1 MIQKIIYFGIK
12 RIKKTAWAISFIWI
26 FILVSSLIW
35 NLYSLNTHTKEI
47 AISEAR
53 ANFNKDQAIRF
64 WATKHGGVYVPM
76 NERTP
81 ANPSL
86 SHIPDRN
93 IVKPNGDS
101 LTLMNPAYMIRQMFD
116 EFPIEY
122 GVVGRIVS
130 LKPLN
135 PNNAPDE
142 WERKALLS
150 FKKGEKEYFEFTE
163 INGEEYLRLI
173 QPMITEKGC
182 LKCHAFQGYKVGD
195 IRGGVGVSIEMSPLL
210 QAASEQRNTLLFFH
224 LLILFVGLVGI
235 WAGTKYYIKKAI
247 DKLKAEELLN
257 KSEGKVNAL
266 SLEITKRKQT
276 EEALR
281 ESEDRF
287 KKLFMEAPIGIA
299 LIDSYTAQIIE
310 TNPMFAKIAGRTEEE
325 MKHIDWKEIT
335 HPDDV
340 QEDLDN
346 MALLN
351 EGKIK
356 GFQMEKRYLH
366 KDGNVVWINMTIAP
380 IKVDDNDS
388 PRHLAMIKDITKR
401 KQAEEELLKAKEK
414 VEVSEK
420 RHSAM
425 IENIGDVIAILGADG
440 SNKYQSPNVTR
451 WFGWKPEELKGNGWD
466 KMHPEDVE
474 RIQKIFTKVLE
485 TDNPMKVE
493 YRFKCKDG
501 VYKWIEVTAS
511 NRLNDPAIDGIL
523 LNYHDITERKQ
534 TEEEI
539 RKAKEQAEK
548 SNKEL
553 EVLNATKDKFFSIIA
568 HDLKSPFN
576 SIVGFSNL
584 LVEQVRG
591 ENYDGIEKYAGIIEQ
606 SSNRAMDLLLNLME
620 WSRSQT
626 GRMVFNPEHIEMV
639 NLINETE
646 LLFDDIAAQKTISI
660 VRDLPANAPVF
671 ADKAM
676 ISTVLRNLISN
687 AIKFT
692 HPGGKISISVE
703 EKQKELLVSVSDNGV
718 GISKVDSE
726 KLFKI
731 DQTYSTSGTKNE
743 KGTGLGLML
752 CKEFIK
758 KQHGRIWLESEEGKG
773 STFYFTLPYRTKKQ
787 TERSTANVLSTE
799 DNEEVQIN
807 NLSILIAEDDE
818 TSDMLITSIL
828 SKNNHKI
835 LHTINGTETI
845 EACRNNPDIDLIL
858 MDIKMPE
865 MNGYEATRQI
875 REFNKDVVIIA
886 QTAFGLSGD
895 RQKAKDAGC
904 NDYIS
909 KPIIKDELK
918 RLMQKYF
925 KK

>member
-1 MIQKIIYFGIK
+1 MVQKAINIEIQ
-12 RIKKTAWAISFIWI
+12 RIKKIARSISFLWL
-26 FILVSSLIW
+26 FILVSSIMW
-35 NLYSLNTHTKEI
+35 NLYTIKSHTKEI
-47 AISEAR
+47 AISGAR
-53 ANFNKDQAIRF
+53 ANFNKDQAIRL

-93 IVKPNGDS
+93 IVKPNGDT

-116 EFPIEY
+116 EYPIEY
-122 GVVGRIVS
+122 GTVGRIVS

-142 WERKALLS
+142 WEKEALLS
-150 FKKGEKEYFEFTE
+150 FEKGEKEKFEFTD
-163 INGEEYLRLI
+163 IDGEEYLRLI
-173 QPMITEKGC
+173 QPMITKEGC
-182 LKCHAFQGYKVGD
+182 LKCHALQGYKVGD
-195 IRGGVGVSIEMSPLL
+195 VRGGVGVSIKMHSLL
-210 QAASEQRNTLLFFH
+210 QASGEQRNALVFFH
-224 LLILFVGLVGI
+224 LLILFVGFVGI
-235 WAGTKYYIKKAI
+235 WVVSRRNIKKI
-247 DKLKAEELLN
+247 KEKLEVDELLN
-257 KSEGKVNAL
+257 KSEGKVNSL
-266 SLEITKRKQT
+266 SLEITKRKQA

-281 ESEDRF
+281 ESENRVRTKLDAILLPEGNLGKLELEDILDVPVVRGLMENIFKLTGIAVALGDLNGKALVAFGWQDVCTQFHRSHPESCKNCTESDTFLASQVEDGKF
-287 KKLFMEAPIGIA
+287 KKYKCKNNLWDVASPIYVGGRHVGNLFVGQFFYVDEIPDITLFKAQAKLYGFNEAEYLSA
-299 LIDSYTAQIIE
+299 LDKVPRVSREFVTA
-310 TNPMFAKIAGRTEEE
+310 
-325 MKHIDWKEIT
+325 
-335 HPDDV
+335 
-340 QEDLDN
+340 
-346 MALLN
+346 
-351 EGKIK
+351 
-356 GFQMEKRYLH
+356 
-366 KDGNVVWINMTIAP
+366 
-380 IKVDDNDS
+380 
-388 PRHLAMIKDITKR
+388 LAMFYTQFSAMISNLSYGSIQFARMLKE
-401 KQAEEELLKAKEK
+401 QELVEEELIIAKEK
-414 VEVSEK
+414 AEESEK

-440 SNKYQSPNVTR
+440 LSKYQSPNVTR
-451 WFGWKPEELKGNGWD
+451 WFGWKPEELIGSGWD

-474 RIQKIFTKVLE
+474 RVQKAFTKVLE

-493 YRFKCKDG
+493 YRFKGKDG

-511 NRLNDPAIDGIL
+511 NRLNDPTINGVL

-591 ENYDGIEKYAGIIEQ
+591 KNYDGIEKYAGVIEQ

-692 HPGGKISISVE
+692 QTGGEIIISTKE
-703 EKQKELLVSVSDNGV
+703 DQKELTVSVCDNGV
-718 GISKVDSE
+718 GIPKAYI
-726 KLFKI
+726 KKI
-731 DQTYSTSGTKNE
+731 FRIDEDYSTSGTNKE
-743 KGTGLGLML
+743 KGTGLGLIL
-752 CKEFIK
+752 CKEFVEK
-758 KQHGRIWLESEEGKG
+758 HEGNIWAESEEGKG
-773 STFYFTLPYRTKKQ
+773 STFYFTLPK
-787 TERSTANVLSTE
+787 
-799 DNEEVQIN
+799 
-807 NLSILIAEDDE
+807 
-818 TSDMLITSIL
+818 
-828 SKNNHKI
+828 
-835 LHTINGTETI
+835 
-845 EACRNNPDIDLIL
+845 
-858 MDIKMPE
+858 
-865 MNGYEATRQI
+865 
-875 REFNKDVVIIA
+875 
-886 QTAFGLSGD
+886 
-895 RQKAKDAGC
+895 
-904 NDYIS
+904 
-909 KPIIKDELK
+909 
-918 RLMQKYF
+918 
-925 KK
+925 